1 MMKTARDERLLCK
14 QTDWKKNNLE
24 KCYCLFSKG
33 VLVRTGF
40 PLVLIEIIDRP
51 SLAYNKEV
59 NFPIIRALC
68 CALGNQDEEF
78 CGVNFY

>member
-51 SLAYNKEV
+51 GLAYNKEV
-59 NFPIIRALC
+59 NYPDNSSALFRFGESRRRVF
-68 CALGNQDEEF
+68 AE
-78 CGVNFY
+78 